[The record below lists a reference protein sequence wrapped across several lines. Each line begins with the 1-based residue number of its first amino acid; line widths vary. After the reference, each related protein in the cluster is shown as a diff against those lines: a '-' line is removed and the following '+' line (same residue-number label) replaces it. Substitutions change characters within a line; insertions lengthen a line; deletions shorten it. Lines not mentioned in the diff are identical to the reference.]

1 MEEIQI
7 ITLGEREL
15 RIVEK
20 IVEQNSQILT
30 RLSSPPLAIWRPEQ
44 GDWAVTSLTGDV
56 E

>member
-30 RLSSPPLAIWRPEQ
+30 SLLSPPLAICRPEQ
-44 GDWAVTSLTGDV
+44 GDWAVVPLKGDK
-56 E
+56 